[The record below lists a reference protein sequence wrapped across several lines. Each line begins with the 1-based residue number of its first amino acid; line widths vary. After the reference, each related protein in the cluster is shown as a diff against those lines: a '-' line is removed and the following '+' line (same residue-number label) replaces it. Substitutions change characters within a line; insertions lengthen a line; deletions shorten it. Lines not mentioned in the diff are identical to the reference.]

1 MFGRGRRGRGL
12 QEGEDLGEVDVVDE
26 GLGEVDGLGG
36 GIGRGEAELGVVLLH
51 EGADFGRDDKLD
63 HRDGW

>member
-1 MFGRGRRGRGL
+1 MGRGL

-36 GIGRGEAELGVVLLH
+36 VIGRGEAKLGVVLLQ
-51 EGADFGRDDKLD
+51 EGVDFGGDDELD